1 MLDYMNQEQENL
13 KNHCTISAII
23 SYICRMKDLGTMMH
37 GKYVTIS
44 WEEECKKY
52 IVKLT
57 HTDFINYYNPLGVV
71 IESNQNA
78 KRNQRFE
85 ILSWR
90 NSYFIEHNLGKKNI
104 LEITYNIMYPYT
116 LSYKNKTKCC
126 FRNINTL
133 N

>member
-1 MLDYMNQEQENL
+1 MQ
-13 KNHCTISAII
+13 
-23 SYICRMKDLGTMMH
+23 
-37 GKYVTIS
+37 
-44 WEEECKKY
+44 KY

-90 NSYFIEHNLGKKNI
+90 NSYFIEHNLGKN
-104 LEITYNIMYPYT
+104 Y
-116 LSYKNKTKCC
+116 
-126 FRNINTL
+126 FRDSWRKEN
-133 N
+133 